1 MKIVNKCAMIL
12 MITMMTTIMTTIMT
26 TVILI
31 CCKQQEFATF
41 YTFIKLYE

>member
-12 MITMMTTIMTTIMT
+12 MITMMITIMT

-31 CCKQQEFATF
+31 CCKQQEFITF
-41 YTFIKLYE
+41 LYRY